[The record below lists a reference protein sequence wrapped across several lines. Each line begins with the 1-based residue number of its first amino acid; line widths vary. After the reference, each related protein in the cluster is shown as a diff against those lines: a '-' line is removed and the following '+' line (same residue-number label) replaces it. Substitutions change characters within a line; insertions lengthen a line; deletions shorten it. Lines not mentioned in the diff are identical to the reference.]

1 MSTRILIFIL
11 FFLLLA
17 GSVVV
22 FYARRSDEP
31 VQPSSETAHHHSM
44 AQAEPTARATPRI
57 PAYQSAAQTLEP
69 TLSPSQFVGQARLAY
84 QVAKEIPKTLAELPC
99 YCECDKAFGH
109 KSLHTCFVDTHA
121 SQCAV
126 CIDEALLA
134 YRLQKEEK
142 LTPAQVRARI
152 IEQFSGK

>member
-1 MSTRILIFIL
+1 MSTKLLILIL
-11 FFLLLA
+11 FFVLLA

-22 FYARRSDEP
+22 FYARRSGEP
-31 VQPSSETAHHHSM
+31 VQVNIANANHHSM
-44 AQAEPTARATPRI
+44 VHAAPTARATPRI

-69 TLSPSQFVGQARLAY
+69 TLPPSQFVGQARLAY
-84 QVAKEIPKTLAELPC
+84 QAAKEIPQTLAELPC

-109 KSLHTCFVDTHA
+109 KSLHTCFVDNHA

-126 CIDEALLA
+126 CIDEALMA

-152 IEQFSGK
+152 IEKYSKQ

>member
-1 MSTRILIFIL
+1 MSTRLLIIIL
-11 FFLLLA
+11 FLLLLA

-22 FYARRSDEP
+22 FYAGRSP
-31 VQPSSETAHHHSM
+31 QPDQVSSTDHHSM
-44 AQAEPTARATPRI
+44 AHAAPTEGATPRI
-57 PAYQSAAQTLEP
+57 PAYQSASQTLEP
-69 TLSPSQFVGQARLAY
+69 TLSPSQFVGQARQAY
-84 QVAKEIPKTLAELPC
+84 QVAKEIPQTLAELPC

-126 CIDEALLA
+126 CVDEALLA

-152 IEQFSGK
+152 IAKYSGK

>member
-1 MSTRILIFIL
+1 MSTRLLIFIL

-17 GSVVV
+17 GSMVV
-22 FYARRSDEP
+22 FYARRSEEP
-31 VQPSSETAHHHSM
+31 MQLSSETADHHSM
-44 AQAEPTARATPRI
+44 VHAAPTARATPRI

-69 TLSPSQFVGQARLAY
+69 TLSPSKFVGQARLAY
-84 QVAKEIPKTLAELPC
+84 QVAREIPQTLAELPC

-152 IEQFSGK
+152 IEKYSRQ